1 MNKTHLFSYVVQ
13 QEKEDIVSMLS
24 NCFDNMNVD
33 QINNVF
39 YKYEKFYIDQTRVDP
54 DNLLSAVKKFRENS
68 FKGVYYAPFDVNYKN
83 FSDVPE
89 ETRIWFDNLGDLMVD
104 TSRLTEQ
111 GDHEKAV
118 QCFRLLHE
126 CIEAMESGDEIIFAY
141 EAGMWMFGRREEPLL
156 KAYVKSASEVLVP
169 DDFAVEMKPLMIRDS
184 YVSFFNRV
192 YKNVMNIANAAQ
204 LQSIQK
210 LIKIEGIKLP

>member
-1 MNKTHLFSYVVQ
+1 
-13 QEKEDIVSMLS
+13 
-24 NCFDNMNVD
+24 
-33 QINNVF
+33 
-39 YKYEKFYIDQTRVDP
+39 
-54 DNLLSAVKKFRENS
+54 
-68 FKGVYYAPFDVNYKN
+68 
-83 FSDVPE
+83 
-89 ETRIWFDNLGDLMVD
+89 MVD

-126 CIEAMESGDEIIFAY
+126 CIEAMESGDEIIFAD